1 MILSFS
7 WILQLSQEKEKNN
20 VHAFFG
26 GVGGGGA
33 WMEFETN
40 MSYRGGGVNGGMQI
54 CHDVLTKSAA
64 KFFPESE
71 IRAQIF

>member
-1 MILSFS
+1 
-7 WILQLSQEKEKNN
+7 
-20 VHAFFG
+20 
-26 GVGGGGA
+26 
-33 WMEFETN
+33 MEFETN

-54 CHDVLTKSAA
+54 CHDLLT

>member
-26 GVGGGGA
+26 GVGGGA

-54 CHDVLTKSAA
+54 CHDLLTKSAA